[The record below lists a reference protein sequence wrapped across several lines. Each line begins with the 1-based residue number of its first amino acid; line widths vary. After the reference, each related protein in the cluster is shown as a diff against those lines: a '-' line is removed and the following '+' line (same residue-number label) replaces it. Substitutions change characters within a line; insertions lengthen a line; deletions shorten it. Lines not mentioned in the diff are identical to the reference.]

1 MPALKLVSASDDLF
15 DSLCDVQGVF
25 VISLYL
31 AINCWT
37 AAFAFHC
44 HGVLVH
50 GKGLDISNRIV
61 NFAWVACGVN
71 TNEKQIHTYD
81 RTIRIYTS
89 FGFSVVGSCAYFISK
104 FRSLWLHW
112 CLLIGC
118 INLTL

>member
-1 MPALKLVSASDDLF
+1 MPALKLSAASDELF

-44 HGVLVH
+44 YGVLVR

-61 NFAWVACGVN
+61 NFAWIACGVHARQK
-71 TNEKQIHTYD
+71 TVDT
-81 RTIRIYTS
+81 
-89 FGFSVVGSCAYFISK
+89 
-104 FRSLWLHW
+104 
-112 CLLIGC
+112 
-118 INLTL
+118 